1 MSQHFQRECER
12 FLDDIT
18 CKIKKDRKEFKHLIC
33 PITDQIMIDPVI
45 ASDRKTYERC
55 AIAGAYQRGD
65 TDQPLTERCP
75 NYMAKDM
82 IAAYKRGT
90 VYLLQPQKYIGTYVL
105 KLGDSKHIDLTR
117 EKQYGK
123 NTDII
128 YHVQCDYYWLVE
140 KALKDEFNRHFECV
154 KIEKNGKMLPTKEY
168 FRGNLQDMQDCWIS
182 VVSNIM
188 RRHRSLDKQINDKVY
203 PSRESEP
210 VVAGLVV
217 DSSGDDDTSMGPEYA
232 MNNVGSRLNLQQ
244 TMRQQFNSSSDG
256 DTPDNTSETPLSDS
270 PNDSDTPVVL
280 RETTLTG
287 QKRPVQTSSAFSRE
301 SSADNKRRR
310 RKTIPMPLTTE
321 QNEVFEE
328 WCSTWHIAKGSKIK
342 THDLRNNHPN
352 SYNNYCEKAGTF
364 PMKRMQFM
372 AAMAALGH
380 TPGYLHEK
388 GNGVGFFDIAFVD
401 KDCPRPRRHC
411 RNSEDFSEN
420 GQNLSKRL
428 SLDKIDVETAKTYF
442 STWKKKHGLVH
453 DSTKEK
459 SGRKTRPKYYEKC
472 ATVWNSY
479 QKFSAEIFEK
489 HRFNKNTFQT
499 MMEERGF
506 CRVRSQQGSPCG
518 YAGSDWYYTNL
529 KRTGK
534 PLQQTN

>member
-1 MSQHFQRECER
+1 MSQHSQRECAR

-55 AIAGAYQRGD
+55 TIAGAYQRGD
-65 TDQPLTERCP
+65 TNQPLTERCP
-75 NYMAKDM
+75 NYMAKDL

-90 VYLLQPQKYIGTYVL
+90 VYLLQPQKYIGTDVL

-140 KALKDEFNRHFECV
+140 KALKDEFNRHFECI

-182 VVSNIM
+182 VVSKIM
-188 RRHRSLDKQINDKVY
+188 RRHRSLDKQIKVY
-203 PSRESEP
+203 ASRESEP
-210 VVAGLVV
+210 VVVDLVV
-217 DSSGDDDTSMGPEYA
+217 DSSGDDDTRLLDESMEPEYA
-232 MNNVGSRLNLQQ
+232 INKVDSLLNLQQ
-244 TMRQQFNSSSDG
+244 TMRQGFNSSRDD
-256 DTPDNTSETPLSDS
+256 DTPGETSETPLSDS
-270 PNDSDTPVVL
+270 PDDSDTPIVV
-280 RETTLTG
+280 RETTLSG
-287 QKRPVQTSSAFSRE
+287 QKRPMQTSSAFSRE
-301 SSADNKRRR
+301 SSAVNKRRC
-310 RKTIPMPLTTE
+310 RKKIPH
-321 QNEVFEE
+321 Q
-328 WCSTWHIAKGSKIK
+328 
-342 THDLRNNHPN
+342 
-352 SYNNYCEKAGTF
+352 
-364 PMKRMQFM
+364 
-372 AAMAALGH
+372 
-380 TPGYLHEK
+380 K

-411 RNSEDFSEN
+411 RNNEDFSEN
-420 GQNLSKRL
+420 GQNLAKRL
-428 SLDKIDVETAKTYF
+428 SLDKIDVETAKKHF
-442 STWKKKHGLVH
+442 ATWKKKHGLVH

-459 SGRKTRPKYYEKC
+459 VGSKTRPKHYKKC
-472 ATVWNSY
+472 AKVWHSY
-479 QKFSAEIFEK
+479 RKFSAEISETQ
-489 HRFNKNTFQT
+489 RFNKNTFQT
-499 MMEERGF
+499 VMEKRGF
-506 CRVRSQQGSPCG
+506 CRVRSRQGSPCG

-529 KRTGK
+529 KVTGE